1 MVATLYEN
9 IEIVDY
15 LLLNKK
21 VNINL
26 KDVSNY
32 FISYYYC
39 FKSAGNTVLHLAL

>member
-1 MVATLYEN
+1 MVATLYDN

-26 KDVSNY
+26 KDVNNY
-32 FISYYYC
+32 FISYYFFSLQEIQFC
-39 FKSAGNTVLHLAL
+39 T